1 MCSKVQFVV
10 FEVVVKVAVMLLAMM
25 MMRDFVFYRG
35 KRDTSGHCTAPPLQV
50 RTNNK

>member
-25 MMRDFVFYRG
+25 MMRDFVFYRE
-35 KRDTSGHCTAPPLQV
+35 KRFFK
-50 RTNNK
+50 RTLHSAASTGPH